1 MGVLSHLEP
10 QKVFDVFEQLCGIPH
25 GSGNTKQISD
35 FCVEYATKR
44 GCKAVQDK
52 VNNVIIY
59 KDATPGYEE
68 HPTVI
73 IQGHIDMV
81 CEQDKAVSSINMETD
96 GLELGIDGDEIFA
109 KGTTL
114 GGDNGI
120 AVAYAL
126 ALLDDEHAVHPP
138 LEILLT
144 VDEEVGMI
152 GAENLDGSLL
162 KGRILLNIDSEEE
175 GTFLSSCAG
184 GMRCQSILPIRRED
198 IMGSMVKVQICGLKG
213 GHSGMEIIKQRGNSN
228 VLMARL
234 LNKINSECGLQL
246 LTLEGGLKDN
256 AIPLDT
262 TAVFVTKDA
271 GKALNIAKHVEEQLR
286 KELRATDP
294 DVVVNAEI
302 LEEECEKNISCDSKD
317 AETLEICNVLT
328 QDSTDKVIAL
338 ALCLP
343 NGIQR
348 MSSEMEGLVQT
359 SLNMGILRLEEES
372 CLLSYSV
379 RSSVESEK
387 YALVEKM
394 KCLTSMAGGECQLH
408 GDYPGWEY
416 DKDSKIR
423 QIALDTYKQVF
434 GKEAKI
440 EAIHAGLECGLLS
453 GKLPGLDAISFGPNL
468 KDVHTSKER
477 MSISSATRI
486 YKLLVE
492 MLKNI

>member
-10 QKVFDVFEQLCGIPH
+10 QKVFEVFEQLCAIPH

-35 FCVEYATKR
+35 FCVEYAAKR
-44 GCKAVQDK
+44 GLKAVQDK
-52 VNNVIIY
+52 VNNVIVY
-59 KDATPGYEE
+59 KNATPGYEN

-81 CEQDKAVSSINMETD
+81 CEQDKTVSSINMETD
-96 GLELGIDGDEIFA
+96 GLEIGIDGDEIFA

-126 ALLDDEHAVHPP
+126 ALLDDENAVHPP

-162 KGRILLNIDSEEE
+162 QGRILLNIDSEEE

-184 GMRCQSILPIRRED
+184 GMRCQSILPVERED
-198 IMGSMVKVQICGLKG
+198 MTGDLLKVQICGLRG

-234 LNKINSECGLQL
+234 LNKINSECGLQIL
-246 LTLEGGLKDN
+246 SFEGGLKDN

-271 GKALNIAKHVEEQLR
+271 QRAYDIAKQVELQLQ
-286 KELRATDP
+286 KELRSTDP
-294 DVVVNAEI
+294 EVVVNVQVLDGENDMEVCGV
-302 LEEECEKNISCDSKD
+302 LSK
-317 AETLEICNVLT
+317 A
-328 QDSTDKVIAL
+328 STEKVIAL

-348 MSSEMEGLVQT
+348 MSSDMEGLVQT

-372 CLLSYSV
+372 CLFSYSV

-387 YALVEKM
+387 YALVEKIQ
-394 KCLTSMAGGECQLH
+394 CLTALAGGKCELH

-423 QIALDTYKQVF
+423 QIALESYKNIY
-434 GKEAKI
+434 GTDAKV

-477 MSISSATRI
+477 MSISSASRI

>member
-1 MGVLSHLEP
+1 MGVLTHLEP
-10 QKVFDVFEQLCGIPH
+10 KKVFDIFEQLCSIPH
-25 GSGNTKQISD
+25 GSGNMKQISD
-35 FCVEYATKR
+35 FCVEYATRR
-44 GCKAVQDK
+44 GCEAVQDS
-52 VNNVIIY
+52 VYNVVIY
-59 KDATPGYEE
+59 KPATVGYEN

-73 IQGHIDMV
+73 IQGHMDMV
-81 CEQDKAVSSINMETD
+81 CEQDKAVSTIDMATD

-126 ALLDDEHAVHPP
+126 ALLDDETVAHPP

-144 VDEEVGMI
+144 IDEEVGMI

-162 KGRILLNIDSEEE
+162 QGRILLNIDSEEE

-184 GMRCQSILPIRRED
+184 GMRCQAFLPVERQSASGTLMRVRIH
-198 IMGSMVKVQICGLKG
+198 GLKG

-228 VLMARL
+228 VLMARV
-234 LNKINSECGLQL
+234 LNRILTKYELQL
-246 LTLEGGLKDN
+246 VALEGGLKDN

-262 TAVFVTKDA
+262 TAEFITSEPVKVT
-271 GKALNIAKHVEEQLR
+271 ALIKEIEAELK
-286 KELRATDP
+286 KELRSTDP
-294 DVVVNAEI
+294 DVMLCIKTGEVGSYHA
-302 LEEECEKNISCDSKD
+302 LDQ
-317 AETLEICNVLT
+317 A
-328 QDSTDKVIAL
+328 STRNVIAL

-348 MSSEMEGLVQT
+348 MSSDMEGLVQT
-359 SLNMGILRLEEES
+359 SLNMGILRLEEDS
-372 CLLSYSV
+372 CLFSYSI

-387 YALVEKM
+387 YALAEKIQ
-394 KCLTSMAGGECQLH
+394 CLTSLVGGRCEMH

-423 QIALDTYKQVF
+423 QIALDTYKKIY
-434 GKEAKI
+434 GNDAKV

-477 MSISSATRI
+477 MSISSAARI
-486 YKLLVE
+486 YQLLVE